1 VSAIPLAIGSE
12 TNQIDMAL
20 ESTLAESYPITE
32 RVINLQ
38 NLPPSLL
45 NNIRMTKSVPF
56 AK

>member
-1 VSAIPLAIGSE
+1 
-12 TNQIDMAL
+12 MAL

>member
-1 VSAIPLAIGSE
+1 MSAIPLAIGSE